1 VSTLLRPLDDASGD
15 SKPSPGAGRRNQ
27 HLLTMLGLRWCLTAL
42 LLGGL
47 AALVPGILDV
57 YATSTIILLGLGL
70 NFTSP
75 FTLRNYYLLYTV
87 AFFLIGSRIIYPN
100 LHNIFNFDAAVY
112 LAAFLAG
119 HLLYFWSHRTHKV
132 KEPSPRSFSPLAA
145 KRIEMAFWALAGAQ
159 LVRLALLIK
168 QFGLGGFYSGQE
180 LAYRIQSYRES
191 GSTGAAVTT
200 FAITALSASITAL
213 HCEYCLRTGVRP
225 RYLLLA
231 FVLIVMPLISLQRN
245 NLILNSAL
253 LAAVYVSMR
262 RIQAHRPDR
271 APAGSRQSNV
281 SVTAR
286 RRLIPALV
294 LLLVGVVMAIKIG
307 DIRGR
312 SLERQSG
319 QTDSSNSLQQV
330 LQGEFT
336 PISFYYDVK
345 HNMDKLG
352 YRYGTNIVGGLA
364 TRFIPRSLWPDK
376 PITSQEYFMR
386 QLQPDALARGLSLA
400 PSLFGV
406 GYLNFGMIGTAI
418 LVALLG
424 WGAAHYDRAYV
435 HARPSG
441 IPQFLILSAW
451 AYSLMRDDLATSLA
465 GVLLSFGLYRLLRGL
480 TTGQRGVQPA
490 PAVANVAGVG
500 EPA

>member
-1 VSTLLRPLDDASGD
+1 MSTLQRSLDNASGP
-15 SKPSPGAGRRNQ
+15 SKLPSGAGWGSQ
-27 HLLTMLGLRWCLTAL
+27 HRLTLLGLRWCLTAL

-47 AALVPGILDV
+47 AASVPGILDV
-57 YATSTIILLGLGL
+57 YATAAIVLLGLGL

-75 FTLRNYYLLYTV
+75 FTLRNYFLLYTV

-100 LHNIFNFDAAVY
+100 LHNIFHFDAAVY
-112 LAAFLAG
+112 IAAFLTG
-119 HLLYFWSHRTHKV
+119 HLLFFWSHRTLKD
-132 KEPSPRSFSPLAA
+132 KEPSPRSFSLLSG

-159 LVRLALLIK
+159 LVRLALLIE

-180 LAYRIQSYRES
+180 LAYRIQAYRES
-191 GSTGAAVTT
+191 GSTGSAITT

-213 HCEYCLRTGVRP
+213 YCDYCLRMGVRP
-225 RYLLLA
+225 RFKLLA
-231 FVLIVMPLISLQRN
+231 FVLILMPLLSLQRN

-262 RIQAHRPDR
+262 RVQAHQPDPIQPGQAR
-271 APAGSRQSNV
+271 AQTPRGTKSIM
-281 SVTAR
+281 AR

-294 LLLVGVVMAIKIG
+294 LLVVGVGMAVKIG

-319 QTDSSNSLQQV
+319 LTGSSNSLRQV

-336 PISFYYDVK
+336 PISFYFDVK
-345 HNMDKLG
+345 HNRDKLG
-352 YRYGTNIVGGLA
+352 YTYGANIVGGLA

-386 QLQPDALARGLSLA
+386 QLQPEALAHGLSLA

-406 GYLNFGMIGTAI
+406 GYLNFGMIGTAL
-418 LVALLG
+418 LVALFG
-424 WGAAHYDRAYV
+424 WGAAHYDRGYV
-435 HARPSG
+435 ESRASR

-465 GVLLSFGLYRLLRGL
+465 GVLVSFGLYRLLRSFATGRHGL
-480 TTGQRGVQPA
+480 QPD
-490 PAVANVAGVG
+490 PALA